1 MRHRSKYLDYKDYVI
16 TIFNDFDK
24 CMLVFLTDNGHT
36 KSVDYDSNFFYVEEL
51 IDTYYEMAVKSF
63 KGWRNKDL
71 DLEDLKEIKRL
82 LKKFI
87 AHLKRQCE
95 IDLSCVRKETKEVLY
110 L

>member
-1 MRHRSKYLDYKDYVI
+1 MGYRRKYLDYKDYVI
-16 TIFNDFDK
+16 TIFNDCDK
-24 CMLVFLTDNGHT
+24 CMVVFLTDNGYT
-36 KSVDYDSNFFYVEEL
+36 KAIDYDSNFFYVEYL

-71 DLEDLKEIKRL
+71 DLEDLKEIKGL
-82 LKKFI
+82 MKKFV

-95 IDLSCVRKETKEVLY
+95 IDMSYVCKEAKEVLY

>member
-1 MRHRSKYLDYKDYVI
+1 MRYRRKYLDYKDYVI
-16 TIFNDFDK
+16 TIFVEQDK
-24 CMLVFLTDNGHT
+24 GMVVFLTDNGHT
-36 KSVDYDSNFFYVEEL
+36 KAINFEDNFFYVEYL

-71 DLEDLKEIKRL
+71 DLEDLKDIKRL
-82 LKKFI
+82 LRKYI

-95 IDLSCVRKETKEVLY
+95 IDLSCIGKETKEVLY